1 MMSVNVSLVLMV
13 CYLPNI
19 CTLFIIAFTSRPSTS
34 IKHLQFYTLTRV
46 FLNSS
51 LNPVIDFWKMKH
63 IRHTIIGLIRNAYLR
78 SKTIQSFK
86 TIHLEIIYDMKNNNN
101 NNNKQQTITNVKSCY
116 VKLTI
121 IKRYNRITIKM
132 NNRDCCSSR

>member
-51 LNPVIDFWKMKH
+51 LNPVIDCWKMKH
-63 IRHTIIGLIRNAYLR
+63 IRNTIIGLIRNAYLR

-86 TIHLEIIYDMKNNNN
+86 TIHLEIMYDMKNN